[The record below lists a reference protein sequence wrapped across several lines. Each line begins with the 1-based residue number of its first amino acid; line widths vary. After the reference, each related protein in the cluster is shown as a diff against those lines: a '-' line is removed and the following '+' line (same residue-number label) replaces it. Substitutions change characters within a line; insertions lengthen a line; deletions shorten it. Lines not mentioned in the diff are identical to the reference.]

1 MSDGERV
8 RELQRSLEADGYRLE
23 VEERDGRVG
32 AVISAGPGTCADC
45 LVPKN
50 LMRAMLGRAL
60 GVDEQ
65 AIDLRYPSDPG
76 TDPGQSS

>member
-1 MSDGERV
+1 MGDGERV

-23 VEERDGRVG
+23 FEERDGRVG

-65 AIDLRYPSDPG
+65 VIDLRYPSDPG
-76 TDPGQSS
+76 TDPGQPS

>member
-1 MSDGERV
+1 MGDGERV

-23 VEERDGRVG
+23 FEERDGRVG

-45 LVPKN
+45 LVPKD

-65 AIDLRYPSDPG
+65 AIDLRYPSDAG
-76 TDPGQSS
+76 TDSGRPS

>member
-1 MSDGERV
+1 MGDGERV

-23 VEERDGRVG
+23 VEKRDGRVG

-45 LVPKN
+45 LVPKD

-65 AIDLRYPSDPG
+65 VIDLRYPSDG
-76 TDPGQSS
+76 GR

>member
-1 MSDGERV
+1 MGDGERV

-23 VEERDGRVG
+23 FEERDGRVG

-45 LVPKN
+45 LVPKD

-65 AIDLRYPSDPG
+65 VIDLRYPSDR
-76 TDPGQSS
+76 

>member
-1 MSDGERV
+1 MGDDEQV

-23 VEERDGRVG
+23 LEERDGRVG

-45 LVPKN
+45 LVPKD

-65 AIDLRYPSDPG
+65 AIDLRYPSDAG
-76 TDPGQSS
+76 TASGQPS